1 MCTTALATVSR
12 RPTRAVRFCEKEV
25 NMRIRRL
32 LALVV
37 AICSSLCTPVVS
49 STGPDDRPLTDP
61 KSVVSTLN
69 AAARLAPIDDLYY
82 TRSVS
87 AAAWSPD
94 GQQIIFVSDIAGRFN
109 LWKVSASGGWP
120 IQLTQSDDRQYN
132 PVSSPDGKW
141 IVYQQDRA
149 GDELWDLYAVPT
161 NGGNMI
167 NLTNTP
173 AIREQN
179 PRWSHD
185 GRSIAFAYKPKEN
198 SQYDIGLLDWNTRK
212 VQKLTHEQ
220 QPGYAWSVVAW
231 SSDDKTI
238 YAGRVNPL
246 FTDADVYRIDVATGK
261 MENLTP
267 HQGTMRYLASS
278 LSPDGATLLLSSD
291 AKGGYMNIAL
301 LDIATRKMTW
311 VTDLKWEASS
321 GNFSP
326 DGKRYT
332 YTVNEDGVIDA
343 YLVDRASN
351 EAQKVDL
358 PHGLNYFLGSPNEFA
373 PQSDRVIISHEASN
387 QPGDLWV
394 YNLHNRHAEQ
404 LTFSTI
410 ASLRETPLPPSQIVH
425 YKSFDGKI
433 ITALLWV
440 PFNLKRDGSN
450 PAVVLPHGG
459 PTGQMVDYWNTD
471 VAALTSRGYVCIAP
485 NPRGSTG
492 YGLDFQ
498 KANFQDLG
506 GGDLKDEIAGVD
518 FLKATGYVD
527 PKKIGIYGGSYGGFM
542 TLMAIGKTPNIWAAA
557 VDLYGI
563 ISWYTMLKS
572 SDPELDEYLKALLG
586 NPDENRKI
594 YEADSPIT
602 YIRSEK
608 APLLVLQG
616 DNDPRVPKEE
626 AQQVVEILRKE
637 GRVVDVHY
645 YPNEGHGFVKR
656 ENQIDSIRRTIA
668 WFDQYLMGKSPA
680 P

>member
-1 MCTTALATVSR
+1 MRVRQLWALLV
-12 RPTRAVRFCEKEV
+12 VFCCSPCV
-25 NMRIRRL
+25 L
-32 LALVV
+32 LA
-37 AICSSLCTPVVS
+37 ASA
-49 STGPDDRPLTDP
+49 GPDDRPFTDP
-61 KSVVSTLN
+61 KSVVSASN
-69 AAARLAPIDDLYY
+69 SAARPAPIDDLYF
-82 TRSVS
+82 TRTVF

-94 GQQIIFVSDIAGRFN
+94 GQQIVFVSDIAGRFN

-120 IQLTQSDDRQYN
+120 IQLTQSDDRQYS
-132 PVSSPDGKW
+132 PVWSPDGKW
-141 IVYQQDRA
+141 IVYEQDRA
-149 GDELWDLYAVPT
+149 GDELWDLYAVPRD
-161 NGGNMI
+161 GGEII

-173 AIREQN
+173 AIREQD
-179 PRWSHD
+179 PHWSHD
-185 GRSIAFAYKPKEN
+185 GRTIAFAYKPKDA
-198 SQYDIGLLDWNTRK
+198 SQYAIAMLDWKTRK
-212 VQKLTHEQ
+212 VQLLTHEH

-231 SSDDKTI
+231 SSDDRTI
-238 YAGRVNPL
+238 YAGRVNPPY
-246 FTDADVYRIDVATGK
+246 TDADVYSIDVATGK

-267 HQGTMRYLASS
+267 HQGTIRYLASS

-291 AKGGYMNIAL
+291 ARGGYMNIAL
-301 LDIATRKMTW
+301 LDIATRKIIW
-311 VTDLKWEASS
+311 VTDLKWEAYS

-326 DGKRYT
+326 DGKHYT
-332 YTVNEDGVIDA
+332 YVVNEDGLIDA
-343 YLVDRASN
+343 YLVDRATN
-351 EAQKVDL
+351 QAEKVDL
-358 PHGLNYFLGSPNEFA
+358 PHGLNAFSGNPNEFA
-373 PQSDRVIISHEASN
+373 PQSDRVVVSHEASN

-394 YNLHNRHAEQ
+394 YNLHTRHADQ
-404 LTFSTI
+404 LTFSAI
-410 ASLRETPLPPSQIVH
+410 ASLRATPLPPSQIVH

-450 PAVVLPHGG
+450 PAIVLPHGG

-471 VAALTSRGYVCIAP
+471 VAALTSRGYICIAP

-518 FLKATGYVD
+518 FIKATGYVD
-527 PKKIGIYGGSYGGFM
+527 PHKIGIYGGSYGGFM
-542 TLMAIGKTPNIWAAA
+542 TLMAIGKTPDIWAAA
-557 VDLYGI
+557 VDEYGI
-563 ISWYTMLKS
+563 INWSTMLKS
-572 SDPELDEYLKALLG
+572 SDPSLNEYVKALLG
-586 NPDENRKI
+586 NPNENRKI
-594 YEADSPIT
+594 YEEDSPIT

-626 AQQVVEILRKE
+626 AQQVVAILKKE

-668 WFDQYLMGKSPA
+668 WFDQYLMGKTPA